1 MKTFISKLIALA
13 DGLDG
18 LGLKKDADVLDKII
32 ATAAAGDEFGD
43 YLNLFDGPVELD
55 ADEEKGPGEDKPM
68 LEEPEIHT
76 PLEEEEAPLRMERT
90 PGVIRQM
97 VDSGPGPEMTTD
109 KDERL
114 HAIKRRHELLKLK
127 KQLEMAEKAERA
139 EEAEMEPSDEVE
151 LPVATEED
159 LESFEDENDADDASL
174 VDFLKEKM
182 KQLPDLGKE
191 LLTLVKDNPEL
202 LELLAL

>member
-1 MKTFISKLIALA
+1 MTMFINKLIALA

-32 ATAAAGDEFGD
+32 AKAAAGDEFGD
-43 YLNLFDGPVELD
+43 YLKLFDEPLELD
-55 ADEEKGPGEDKPM
+55 VEEEKGPGEDKPM

-90 PGVIRQM
+90 PGVIREM
-97 VDSGPGPEMTTD
+97 VDSGPGPEMRTD
-109 KDERL
+109 KDERM

-127 KQLEMAEKAERA
+127 KQLEMAEKAEKADQEMA
-139 EEAEMEPSDEVE
+139 EVEPNE

-182 KQLPDLGKE
+182 KQLPELGKE